1 MKNIFSFIIIF
12 LLFSCKKEN
21 NIVTPIIHENVTT
34 MNSISDNYDSIT
46 TKVKKLGDEEAY
58 SELFYHLKDSNF
70 EGRTDSLMV
79 YSKIMAEKYH
89 FEKAYIDYLDAVT
102 EKHGI
107 ENNIENY
114 STINLSQLKS
124 KEKQEIIDWLSKMV
138 EKGIIREKQFQ
149 EVKK

>member
-1 MKNIFSFIIIF
+1 
-12 LLFSCKKEN
+12 
-21 NIVTPIIHENVTT
+21 

-89 FEKAYIDYLDAVT
+89 FEKAYIDYLDAIT
-102 EKHGI
+102 EKYGI
-107 ENNIENY
+107 ENDIGNY

-138 EKGIIREKQFQ
+138 EKGIITEKQFQ

>member
-21 NIVTPIIHENVTT
+21 NIVAPVIHENVITI
-34 MNSISDNYDSIT
+34 NSISDNYDSIT
-46 TKVKKLGDEEAY
+46 TKVKKLGDEDAY

-70 EGRTDSLMV
+70 EGRTDSLMI

-107 ENNIENY
+107 ENNIGNY

-138 EKGIIREKQFQ
+138 EKGIITEKQFQ

>member
-34 MNSISDNYDSIT
+34 MNSISDNYASIT

-89 FEKAYIDYLDAVT
+89 FEKAYIDYLDEVT

>member
-21 NIVTPIIHENVTT
+21 NIVTPVIHENVIT

-107 ENNIENY
+107 ENNIGNF

-138 EKGIIREKQFQ
+138 EKGIITEKQFQ

>member
-21 NIVTPIIHENVTT
+21 NIVAPVIHENVIT

-46 TKVKKLGDEEAY
+46 TKVKKLGDEDAY

-70 EGRTDSLMV
+70 EGRTDSLMI

-107 ENNIENY
+107 ENNIGNY

-138 EKGIIREKQFQ
+138 EKGIITEKQFQ

>member
-34 MNSISDNYDSIT
+34 MISISDNYDSIT

-89 FEKAYIDYLDAVT
+89 FEKAYIDYLDAIT
-102 EKHGI
+102 EKYGI
-107 ENNIENY
+107 ENDIGNY

-138 EKGIIREKQFQ
+138 EKGIITEKQFQ